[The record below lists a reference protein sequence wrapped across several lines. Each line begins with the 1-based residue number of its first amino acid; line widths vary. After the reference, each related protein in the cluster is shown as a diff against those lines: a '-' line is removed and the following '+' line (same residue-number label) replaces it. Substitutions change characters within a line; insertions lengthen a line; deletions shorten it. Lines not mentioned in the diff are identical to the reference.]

1 MVRLEEAETI
11 VAPMLEQALA
21 VLKDPEDIL
30 EPGSALLQ
38 TLKNSRDYLLG
49 DGAKPYTPW
58 DEILASDERHK
69 T

>member
-49 DGAKPYTPW
+49 DGAKPYTP
-58 DEILASDERHK
+58 
-69 T
+69 